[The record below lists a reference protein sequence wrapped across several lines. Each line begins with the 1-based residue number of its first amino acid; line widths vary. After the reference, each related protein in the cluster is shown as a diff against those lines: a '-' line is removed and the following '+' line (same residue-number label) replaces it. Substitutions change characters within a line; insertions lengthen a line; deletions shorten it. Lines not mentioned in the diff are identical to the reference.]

1 MGGFLGA
8 HWGIIELGNCEGFW
22 GPIGVSVNLGIV
34 SVFGGPL
41 GISELGNYII
51 SSNLNDADRSKDGK
65 STEKLFAEN
74 KKEGNEKIG
83 RFACGGG
90 EL

>member
-1 MGGFLGA
+1 MTDSSGDGM
-8 HWGIIELGNCEGFW
+8 GFW

-34 SVFGGPL
+34 RVFGGPL
-41 GISELGNYII
+41 GISDLGNYIV
-51 SSNLNDADRSKDGK
+51 SSNVNDADRSKDGK

-74 KKEGNEKIG
+74 KKEGSEKIG

>member
-1 MGGFLGA
+1 LTDSSGDGM
-8 HWGIIELGNCEGFW
+8 GFW

-34 SVFGGPL
+34 RVFGGPL
-41 GISELGNYII
+41 GISDLGNYIV
-51 SSNLNDADRSKDGK
+51 SSNVNDADRSKDGK

>member
-1 MGGFLGA
+1 MTDASGDGM
-8 HWGIIELGNCEGFW
+8 GFW
-22 GPIGVSVNLGIV
+22 GPIGVSMNLGIV
-34 SVFGGPL
+34 RVFGGPL

-51 SSNLNDADRSKDGK
+51 SSNVNDADRSKDGK